1 MKISAEKVGTSVV
14 ACIDGELDMAN
25 ADQLRD
31 SIDQKLEAYE
41 TVRHV
46 FLVFESVPFMDSSG
60 LAVLLGRYEKLQKR
74 GGCLAVINPNP
85 QVRRVLEL
93 SGITRLVGVY
103 DDLDQARRS
112 IGGEASNG

>member
-14 ACIDGELDMAN
+14 ANIEGELDMAN

-31 SIDQKLEAYE
+31 AIDEKLRAYE
-41 TVRHV
+41 TVRDV

-74 GGCLAVINPNP
+74 GGHLAVVNPNP

-93 SGITRLVGVY
+93 SGLTKLVRVY
-103 DDLDQARRS
+103 DDLSQARQNV
-112 IGGEASNG
+112 GGITNG